1 MKFQNMGTF
10 DGGTV
15 VSSPASAAAPQ
26 RFQTM
31 DAAAIANGGAFL
43 SSELEKRDN
52 TIRQP
57 LTSFTYGRDI
67 PVRVGGGWAEFVS
80 AMNVDYGVTGG
91 SEDGP
96 VHAAAP
102 MGFLWCRPILIKV
115 CSRLMS
121 FRLACGLCG

>member
-67 PVRVGGGWAEFVS
+67 PVRVGGVLS
-80 AMNVDYGVTGG
+80 
-91 SEDGP
+91 
-96 VHAAAP
+96 
-102 MGFLWCRPILIKV
+102 
-115 CSRLMS
+115 
-121 FRLACGLCG
+121 GLEHQEVALLTEEIIS